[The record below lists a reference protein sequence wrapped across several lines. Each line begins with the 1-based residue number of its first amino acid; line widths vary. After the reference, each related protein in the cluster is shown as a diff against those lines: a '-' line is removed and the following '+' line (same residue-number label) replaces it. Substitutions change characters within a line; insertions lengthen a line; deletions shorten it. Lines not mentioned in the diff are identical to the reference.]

1 MQLGLEMQQQ
11 PGDTAG
17 GCQQTARHVARHQ
30 QSRRSWHDNSDNSKQ
45 KPPPDIG
52 TFIGRSRGTSK
63 LLKETGSVITRQE
76 EYSYMVAV
84 PPTGRTYHTTTQLIH
99 ALYPGWDKSNMPNV
113 MFIVRLASGIS

>member
-11 PGDTAG
+11 PGDVAG
-17 GCQQTARHVARHQ
+17 GCQQTARRVARPQ

-45 KPPPDIG
+45 KNPDTG

-113 MFIVRLASGIS
+113 MFIVRLASEIS